1 MKSVAQRALA
11 LLILIL
17 VLVTLTGVAAA
28 AKSLV
33 SEGHANACCGQT
45 IPADQQESSPC
56 AAECSC
62 STCLTLLHP
71 PVPQLQLPFALP
83 RVGINALPN
92 LHHSNFV
99 SSIDYPPEIA

>member
-1 MKSVAQRALA
+1 MKSVAQRALG

-33 SEGHANACCGQT
+33 GEGRADACCGQT

-62 STCLTLLHP
+62 STCLTLFQP
-71 PVPQLQLPFALP
+71 SVPQLQLPFALP
-83 RVGINALPN
+83 RVAVNLLPN

-99 SSIDYPPEIA
+99 ASIDYPPEIA

>member
-1 MKSVAQRALA
+1 MKSVAQRALG
-11 LLILIL
+11 LLIMIL

-28 AKSLV
+28 AKSLLG
-33 SEGHANACCGQT
+33 EGRADACCGQT

-83 RVGINALPN
+83 QVGVNALPN

-99 SSIDYPPEIA
+99 SSIDYPPEIS